1 MLNILH
7 TPDSDGLDHLLY
19 PDADDGWLALF
30 ECRHD
35 YQGYYGGEGGKPTYG
50 NVPHEHEGENF
61 YEGGPGGSTYS
72 DLLHERL
79 AVSYTHLTLP
89 TICSV

>member
-35 YQGYYGGEGGKPTYG
+35 YQGYY
-50 NVPHEHEGENF
+50 
-61 YEGGPGGSTYS
+61 
-72 DLLHERL
+72 DRDQ
-79 AVSYTHLTLP
+79 TLSL
-89 TICSV
+89 IHI